1 VSYSTYAYDAQGRVA
16 SSELAGGAERLTF
29 VYSAPGSFGYV
40 YDASGSARSYSFVN
54 SAGVL
59 RPSAVSAPC
68 PSCGSTQKSTVYD
81 AALQPTKEIA
91 HDGSVAFVAYDAKG
105 RETERATFASS
116 YASSTTRP
124 ALNLASRVV
133 STQWHATFNLP
144 TQAAEPNK
152 TTANTYNAKGLLT
165 SQSWTATT
173 DATGAAKFTAVKTG
187 STYATTWSYS
197 ASSLATTIVTKE
209 TAAGATVA
217 TETGR
222 WTAAYN
228 TTGDMTAETRKYA
241 SANPPRADETTR
253 YSAFRAD
260 GTAQNVVTAN
270 GKTATLIFTPRGAVR
285 EIAVASTG
293 VPSQR
298 TQFLYGPTNR
308 PQEVQLPDASK
319 VRFEFNTL
327 GRLNAVSDSSGGR
340 FEYTFASDGSI
351 QSRLDTG
358 NAAALTSRVLASYDP
373 LGWAIAGAAL
383 PTSAALASS
392 LALQSGVTAAAATQ
406 EASVADALALST
418 SKQKRAACIAACV
431 AAGTYAG
438 AAGGRYVGG
447 ATLGVAGTA
456 LGTALPGVGNV
467 VLGTAGAVAGGA
479 GGSRAGAWAGSL
491 AGAAAAAAICP
502 SEEDECDLQR
512 RVDEDRC
519 VAEAGARYGR
529 RGVAICQHSAMQ
541 RYAECLR
548 FGRGG
553 IRTPLAG
560 VDTPL

>member
-1 VSYSTYAYDAQGRVA
+1 
-16 SSELAGGAERLTF
+16 
-29 VYSAPGSFGYV
+29 
-40 YDASGSARSYSFVN
+40 
-54 SAGVL
+54 
-59 RPSAVSAPC
+59 
-68 PSCGSTQKSTVYD
+68 
-81 AALQPTKEIA
+81 
-91 HDGSVAFVAYDAKG
+91 
-105 RETERATFASS
+105 
-116 YASSTTRP
+116 
-124 ALNLASRVV
+124 
-133 STQWHATFNLP
+133 
-144 TQAAEPNK
+144 
-152 TTANTYNAKGLLT
+152 
-165 SQSWTATT
+165 
-173 DATGAAKFTAVKTG
+173 
-187 STYATTWSYS
+187 
-197 ASSLATTIVTKE
+197 VTKE
-209 TAAGATVA
+209 TAAGATTAV
-217 TETGR
+217 ETGR

-228 TTGDMTAETRKYA
+228 TTGDMTAETRKYT
-241 SANPPRADETTR
+241 SANPPRTDETTK

-260 GTAQNVVTAN
+260 GTAQTVVTAN
-270 GKTATLIFTPRGAVR
+270 GKTATLSFTPRGAVR
-285 EIAVASTG
+285 EIAIAATG

-308 PQEVQLPDASK
+308 PQEVTLPDSAK
-319 VRFEFNTL
+319 VRFEFSAL

-358 NAAALTSRVLASYDP
+358 NAAALNSRVLAAYDP
-373 LGWAIAGAAL
+373 LGWAIAGTAL
-383 PTSAALASS
+383 PTSAALTSS
-392 LALQSGVTAAAATQ
+392 MALQGVVNAAAGTQ
-406 EASVADALALST
+406 EASIADALALST

-467 VLGTAGAVAGGA
+467 ALGTAGAIAGGA

-491 AGAAAAAAICP
+491 AGAAVAAAICP
-502 SEEDECDLQR
+502 SQEDECDLQL
-512 RVDEDRC
+512 RVDGDRC

-529 RGVAICQHSAMQ
+529 RGVAICQHSATQ

-548 FGRGG
+548 FGPSG